1 MTNEERD
8 LIARYIARVGGAP
21 QAGGGFLAGSG
32 SSVPQSQPLPPIDR
46 EADTFIAQQFQQYP
60 EARYRVT
67 QMAIVQE
74 AALAEMNNRIQR
86 LQWELEQA
94 RHAIQSQ
101 PQQSP
106 QQRGF
111 FSSLFGGGGQGQPQ
125 QPQQSGPW
133 GNQGGGQRGYPG
145 PQFQPS
151 SPPPQP
157 QYPPNYQPGMF
168 QQRGSGFL
176 GSALTTAAGVAG
188 GMVVGNALMNAFS
201 GHQGAGAPGG
211 GLFGSNTS
219 SGAFDGGGV
228 VPTSDPTS
236 GFGTDASYGGGAD
249 PFSQGGE
256 AKSFDDGGYSQ
267 NTGFDQGGGGGFDQG
282 GFDPGGGGGFD
293 SGGGGF
299 DSGGFDSGSGSDSA

>member
-8 LIARYIARVGGAP
+8 LIARYIARVGGSP
-21 QAGGGFLAGSG
+21 QAGGGFLAGSA
-32 SSVPQSQPLPPIDR
+32 SVPQSQTPLPPIDH
-46 EADTFIAQQFQQYP
+46 EADAFIGQQFQQYP

-74 AALAEMNNRIQR
+74 AALAEMNNRVQR

-106 QQRGF
+106 QQKGF
-111 FSSLFGGGGQGQPQ
+111 FSSLFGGGGSSPQQ
-125 QPQQSGPW
+125 QPQRQGGPW
-133 GNQGGGQRGYPG
+133 GNQGGGGGYG
-145 PQFQPS
+145 GQQFQPTS
-151 SPPPQP
+151 APPQP

-201 GHQGAGAPGG
+201 GSHGAGAGG
-211 GLFGSNTS
+211 MFGSNTS
-219 SGAFDGGGV
+219 AGAFDGGGV
-228 VPTSDPTS
+228 IPSSDPTG
-236 GFGTDASYGGGAD
+236 GFATDTSYGGGGAD
-249 PFSQGGE
+249 PFAQGGD
-256 AKSFDDGGYSQ
+256 AKAFDDGGGFSQ
-267 NTGFDQGGGGGFDQG
+267 NTGFDQGGFDQGGGGFDHG
-282 GFDPGGGGGFD
+282 GFDAGGGGFD

-299 DSGGFDSGSGSDSA
+299 DSGSDNA

>member
-8 LIARYIARVGGAP
+8 LIARYIARVGGAA
-21 QAGGGFLAGSG
+21 QSGGGFLAGSG
-32 SSVPQSQPLPPIDR
+32 SSVPQSQPLPAIDR
-46 EADTFIAQQFQQYP
+46 EADAFIAQQFQQYP

-101 PQQSP
+101 PQQSS

-111 FSSLFGGGGQGQPQ
+111 FSSLFGGGGAQPQ
-125 QPQQSGPW
+125 PQPQRSGPW
-133 GNQGGGQRGYPG
+133 GNAGGGQPGYNG

-201 GHQGAGAPGG
+201 GHHDTGS

-219 SGAFDGGGV
+219 GGVFDGGGV
-228 VPTSDPTS
+228 VPTSDPTG
-236 GFGTDASYGGGAD
+236 GFATDTSYGGGGAD
-249 PFSQGGE
+249 PFAQGGE
-256 AKSFDDGGYSQ
+256 AKSLDDGGYSQ
-267 NTGFDQGGGGGFDQG
+267 NTGFDQGGFDQGSGGGGFDQG

-293 SGGGGF
+293 SG
-299 DSGGFDSGSGSDSA
+299 SGGFDSGSDTA